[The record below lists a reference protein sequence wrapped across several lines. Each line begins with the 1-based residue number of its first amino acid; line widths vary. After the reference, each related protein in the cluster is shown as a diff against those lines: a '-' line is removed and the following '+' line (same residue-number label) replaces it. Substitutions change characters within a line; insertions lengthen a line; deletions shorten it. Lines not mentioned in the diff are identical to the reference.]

1 VHVRVFAERCEAR
14 ADPLRL
20 VAGRDHH
27 RHRPGGRWRAWG
39 ERRRES
45 ASAPESAER
54 RERDQ
59 GPQHA
64 GYGART
70 ARGQPLRFWTHDR
83 FAFPLP
89 PGHRF
94 PITKYALIRERVEA
108 DWLGEVC
115 ESPAASWES
124 LALVHTDAYLQR
136 MRTGALE
143 LREARG
149 LGLPW
154 SPELV
159 ERARHSSWGTVEAAR
174 DALTDGW
181 GMNLGGGTHHAYA
194 DRGRG
199 YCVFNDVVLAV
210 RVLRRA
216 GLVERVLVVDCDVHQ
231 GDGTAS
237 LCADDPL
244 TYTLSVHGAANYP
257 FHRETSSLDVDLPTG
272 TADDAYLSALDDA
285 LDQALPVAR
294 PDLVFYLAGADP
306 WEGDKLGRL
315 ALTKAGLR
323 ARDTLVLDRA
333 DAHGLPCCTTLAGGY
348 APDPADTVDIYAA
361 TATLVSQKAHGLRTD
376 THGIAPTRP
385 QRLP

>member
-1 VHVRVFAERCEAR
+1 MHVGVVAERGEAR
-14 ADPLRL
+14 ADPRRL
-20 VAGRDHH
+20 VARRDDHG
-27 RHRPGGRWRAWG
+27 HRPGWRRRARC
-39 ERRRES
+39 ERRGQG
-45 ASAPESAER
+45 AAAPELPER

-64 GYGART
+64 GYGARQAEGHT
-70 ARGQPLRFWTHDR
+70 LRFWTHDR

-94 PITKYALIRERVEA
+94 PIGKYALIRERVEA
-108 DWLGEVC
+108 AWLGEVC

-124 LALVHTDAYLQR
+124 LALVHTPAYLER

-194 DRGRG
+194 AKGRG

-244 TYTLSVHGAANYP
+244 TYTLSIHGAANYP

-272 TADDAYLSALDDA
+272 TGDDAYLGALDDA

-315 ALTKAGLR
+315 AVSKAGLR
-323 ARDTLVLDRA
+323 TRDALVLDRA
-333 DAHGLPCCTTLAGGY
+333 DAHGLPCCVTLAGGY
-348 APDPADTVDIYAA
+348 APDLADTVDIYAA
-361 TATLVSQKAHGLRTD
+361 TAALVSQKAHGLRTD
-376 THGIAPTRP
+376 AHGSAPSHPR
-385 QRLP
+385 RLP